1 MSENHWKWFLTAF
14 VVLFVCTQSAA
25 TATER
30 ITDFSCD
37 IDVGADGI
45 MTVTETIKVI
55 TEGKKISRGIYRDI
69 PIRYGGGG
77 LAGFTNVPI
86 EILRI
91 QRDGHDE
98 PYHTE
103 KREMGAV
110 ERIYIGRKS
119 HRLDPGAYTYVITYA
134 TSQVR
139 FYDDH
144 DEVYWNVTGH
154 AWEFPIDRATASVV
168 LPAKMPVDSVKAEA
182 YVGPLGSKN
191 QRNIQCTVDPQSPRV
206 EFKTTQPLQ
215 TQEGVTIVVQFAKGF
230 VDEPT
235 VLSRVF
241 DDGYILRMLLAL
253 VLVTGYFS
261 LTWWFVGRDPAT
273 GVVIP
278 EFAPPNTLSP
288 GAVRFIDRMGFDKEC
303 FSTAILSLA
312 SQGSLDIREVNQKYT
327 LSRKVNDVAGASLGE
342 KKVFRDLLGP
352 RSEIT
357 IDKAHHKVFSKA
369 IESLKKSLMK
379 EFEGDLFRVNRMWFF
394 FGVILSVV
402 SVNAVVF
409 FDGWSNATG
418 KVAFILLWLSIWST
432 VVAVLIHALI
442 RSWWGVFIGGGIS
455 PVSGI
460 VKASWLTLFS
470 IPFVTGEFVAI
481 VFLATET
488 SLWIVPLLLGII
500 GVNVLFYELIKAPTG
515 KGRAIMDRID
525 GFRMYLSTAE
535 KDRLEQ
541 MTSNSQDGTPPEQ
554 TLATFERFLPY
565 AVALGVANQW
575 AEQFQDLVSAAS
587 ANPGAESHYQPS
599 WYHGQS
605 WSPASMGA
613 MAAGIGSAMTSA
625 VAAAATS
632 PSSSSGGGGGG
643 FSGGGGGGGGG
654 GGW

>member
-1 MSENHWKWFLTAF
+1 MNENYWNWLLKAF
-14 VVLFVCTQSAA
+14 ASLLVCVQSAA
-25 TATER
+25 MATER

-37 IDVGADGI
+37 IDVGADGV

-55 TEGKKISRGIYRDI
+55 AEGKKISRGIYRDI
-69 PIRYGGGG
+69 PIRYSGGG
-77 LAGFTNVPI
+77 LAGFTTIPV

-91 QRDGHDE
+91 QRDGRDE
-98 PYHTE
+98 PYHTQ

-119 HRLDPGAYTYVITYA
+119 RRLDPGTYTYVITYA

-139 FYDDH
+139 FFDDH
-144 DEVYWNVTGH
+144 DEVYWNATGH
-154 AWEFPIDRATASVV
+154 AWEFPIDQATASVA
-168 LPAKMPVDSVKAEA
+168 LPSGVPVDSVKTEA

-191 QRNIQCTVDPQSPRV
+191 QRDIECTVDPQHHRA

-215 TQEGVTIVVQFAKGF
+215 AQEGVTIVVQFAKGF
-230 VDEPT
+230 VEEPT
-235 VLSRVF
+235 VLGRVF
-241 DDGYILRMLLAL
+241 DDGYILRMFLAL

-273 GVVIP
+273 GVIIP
-278 EFAPPNTLSP
+278 EFTPPHNLSP
-288 GAVRFIDRMGFDKEC
+288 AAVRFIDRMGFDGEC
-303 FSTAILSLA
+303 VSTAILSLA
-312 SQGSLDIREVNQKYT
+312 SQGLLDISEVNRKYT
-327 LSRKVNDVAGASLGE
+327 LSRKGNDVAGASLGE
-342 KKVFRDLLGP
+342 KKVFQELLGS
-352 RSEIT
+352 RSKIAIE
-357 IDKAHHKVFSKA
+357 KVHHKVFSKA
-369 IESLKKSLMK
+369 TESLKKALVK
-379 EFEGDLFRVNRMWFF
+379 EFEGDLFRANRIWFF
-394 FGVILSVV
+394 FGVILSIF

-409 FDGWSNATG
+409 LNGWSNATG
-418 KVAFILLWLSIWST
+418 TVAFILLWLSIWSI
-432 VVAVLIHALI
+432 VVAILIHALI
-442 RSWWGVFIGGGIS
+442 RSWRDVFIGGGIS
-455 PVSGI
+455 RVSGI
-460 VKASWLTLFS
+460 VKAFVLTLFS

-488 SLWIVPLLLGII
+488 SLWMVPLLLGII
-500 GVNVLFYELIKAPTG
+500 GVNFLFYELIKAPTG

-587 ANPGAESHYQPS
+587 ANPDAEGSYQPS

-625 VAAAATS
+625 VTAAATS